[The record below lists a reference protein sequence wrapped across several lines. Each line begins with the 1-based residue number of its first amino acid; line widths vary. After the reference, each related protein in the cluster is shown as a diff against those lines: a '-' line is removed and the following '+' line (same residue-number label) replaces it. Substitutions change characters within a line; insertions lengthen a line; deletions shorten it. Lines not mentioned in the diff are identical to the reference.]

1 MTKTFAALVAG
12 ALLAA
17 APAFAQTAAP
27 AAPALPAANMHQ
39 GVSQSDLNML
49 RADIRSQRKQ
59 ITAETLTL
67 TDAEAQRFWPVYDRY
82 IADLSK
88 INDTKYAL
96 IKQYIDDFGN
106 ISDAE
111 AKDFTTKMLNVDVQA
126 ASLRG
131 SYVPEVNR
139 VLPGVKAATFFQIDR
154 RLALLIE
161 LQLASNLPILQ
172 LQSQVQPAK

>member
-1 MTKTFAALVAG
+1 MTKTFAALLAG
-12 ALLAA
+12 ALFVA

-27 AAPALPAANMHQ
+27 AAPAQPHANLHQ
-39 GVSQSDLNML
+39 GVSQSDLALL

-59 ITAETLTL
+59 IIAETLTL

-82 IADLSK
+82 AADLEK
-88 INDTKYAL
+88 INDAKYAL
-96 IKQYIDDFGN
+96 VKQYVDDFGN

-111 AKDFTTKMLNVDVQA
+111 AKDYTTKWLNIDVQVT
-126 ASLRG
+126 SLRG
-131 SYVPEVNR
+131 SYVPAVEK

-172 LQSQVQPAK
+172 LQSQVPPAK

>member
-1 MTKTFAALVAG
+1 MTKTFAALIAG

-17 APAFAQTAAP
+17 TPALAQTATAAPP
-27 AAPALPAANMHQ
+27 AATQ
-39 GVSQSDLNML
+39 GVSEADLQAL
-49 RADIRSQRKQ
+49 RQDIRSQRKQ

-82 IADLSK
+82 MADLTK
-88 INDTKYAL
+88 INDAKYAL
-96 IKQYIDDFGN
+96 IKEYTDKFGT
-106 ISDAE
+106 ITDAQ
-111 AKDFTTKMLNVDVQA
+111 AKDIITRWLNIDVQTV
-126 ASLRG
+126 SLRG
-131 SYVPEVNR
+131 SYVPEVNK

-154 RLALLIE
+154 RLALLID